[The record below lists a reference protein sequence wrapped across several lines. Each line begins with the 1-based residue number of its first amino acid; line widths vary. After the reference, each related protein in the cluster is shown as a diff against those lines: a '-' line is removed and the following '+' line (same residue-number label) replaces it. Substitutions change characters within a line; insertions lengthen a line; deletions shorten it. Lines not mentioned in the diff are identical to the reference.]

1 VFLFEQMFNNAI
13 AGIVGAGLMD
23 TILIVAYGI
32 LLVSL
37 LFSVYEAWT
46 RGGDVRAIGI
56 AGVKYLVIGLLLV
69 NDGAVYRT
77 VFQSVLG
84 VFNQMAQ
91 TMAGPGDVFRTWFA
105 ELRTAASWPSMLNLV
120 TGLGAGFLST
130 LLLLIAMILY
140 PVAYGVFTVLYCL
153 FGTILYVVGPLVLAL
168 FPSSGLGALSRR
180 YATNFVIFASWGLIY
195 GIMCRLMLA
204 LNVNSMAAI
213 TGAGSFMGLMT
224 AATSEV
230 LLAAVSIL
238 FSVCILLIPFL
249 AKRIVEGDLGSS
261 MFAVLGATAAM
272 TQALTAVAAGSGDGW
287 GRAMAGGSGGGGEGG
302 GPGAVSRGA
311 PAGGTSPQGP
321 AEGMAGAT
329 NGSSGTRGGAPN
341 GPSGGRSMGDHR
353 PMSLPHAAGWLAGA
367 TAAIAAR
374 VGGRAVQA
382 GRELVTPGGRSQS
395 TPPTSTPN
403 LNPPAGNSTDA
414 ADEWI

>member
-1 VFLFEQMFNNAI
+1 MFLFEQMFNTAI
-13 AGIVGAGLMD
+13 SGIVAAGLMD
-23 TILIVAYGI
+23 TILLVAYGI
-32 LLVSL
+32 LLASL

-46 RGGDVRAIGI
+46 RGGDVRAIAI
-56 AGVKYLVIGLLLV
+56 AGAKYLVIGLLLV

-91 TMAGPGDVFRTWFA
+91 TMAGPGDVFRTWLA

-120 TGLGAGFLST
+120 TGLGAGFIST
-130 LLLLIAMILY
+130 LLLLVAMILY

-168 FPSSGLGALSRR
+168 FPSSGLGTLARR

-213 TGAGSFMGLMT
+213 TSSGSFMGLMT

-249 AKRIVEGDLGSS
+249 AKRIVEGDLGSA

-302 GPGAVSRGA
+302 GV
-311 PAGGTSPQGP
+311 GGTSRGGNTSPQAP
-321 AEGMAGAT
+321 SEGASGAT
-329 NGSSGTRGGAPN
+329 SGGSGNRVGAPN
-341 GPSGGRSMGDHR
+341 GPSGGKSMGDHR

-374 VGGRAVQA
+374 TAGRAVQA
-382 GRELVTPGGRSQS
+382 GRELVSSAGGSQTVAPAS
-395 TPPTSTPN
+395 SPSPS
-403 LNPPAGNSTDA
+403 PPAGSGSETP
-414 ADEWI
+414 DEWI